1 MIRSAEEEREYQNL
15 SRNRKQ
21 RYDFEVSQDPTLTHR
36 QVMQIIGFR
45 EAVIDVLPT
54 GGGDVDITDNRVK
67 KSLLEKVGEFL
78 RETAPSVW
86 RSVKEAFYSAITY
99 LGDLIARGVYWVTDN
114 IVVPIIEIIEDIF
127 S

>member
-1 MIRSAEEEREYQNL
+1 MIRSTEEEREYQNL

-45 EAVIDVLPT
+45 EAVVDVLPS
-54 GGGDVDITDNRVK
+54 GGGNIDITDNRVK

-78 RETAPSVW
+78 KKTAPSVW
-86 RSVKEAFYSAITY
+86 RSVKDAFYSAITY
-99 LGDLIARGVYWVTDN
+99 LGDLITRGIYWVTDN